1 MFQIKEH
8 QQSVQEET
16 LSSGDMLM
24 VCRKDRTYCYCN
36 LLLSIFSLTTFYFFS
51 IQLCNKELAEWQ
63 EKLEKARNRNK
74 EIEAK
79 FAERKQKFISA
90 VSSNLK

>member
-16 LSSGDMLM
+16 FSSGDMLM
-24 VCRKDRTYCYCN
+24 VCIKDRTYCYCN
-36 LLLSIFSLTTFYFFS
+36 LLLSLTTFYLFIFS